1 MPNGGSLTVS
11 SEMSSNRDHVRIR
24 VRDTGIGI
32 PKFLQSSIWE
42 PFVTAK
48 ESESGV
54 GLGLSV
60 VYGVVTQ
67 HGGSVDMQSE
77 QTKGTVFTVTFPIF
91 TKDKEHEAS

>member
-1 MPNGGSLTVS
+1 MTVS
-11 SEMSSNRDHVRIR
+11 AELNSDRDRIRIR
-24 VRDTGIGI
+24 VSDTGIGI

-48 ESESGV
+48 ESGTGV

-77 QTKGTVFTVTFPIF
+77 QGKGTVFTVTFPIF
-91 TKDKEHEAS
+91 TKDREREAS